1 MQAIT
6 VKYLS
11 PTNTKGARLKADCK
25 GGSVTIGYPYHLL
38 DGIDSRLLPHFF
50 GRTEGEKAARIA
62 CDALCEKLGW
72 DSSRRVGG
80 QLKNQDYVFVAN

>member
-11 PTNTKGARLKADCK
+11 PTSTKGERLKADCK
-25 GGSVTIGYPYHLL
+25 GGSVTIGYPYQ
-38 DGIDSRLLPHFF
+38 
-50 GRTEGEKAARIA
+50 TEGEKAARIA

-72 DSSRRVGG
+72 DSSRRIGG